1 MADGMSFGGYINNP
15 SNGATVVTNRDM
27 YRKMYKEKFDKIL
40 LRENGR
46 IKYSVFHNKK
56 NDSYYIYLK
65 IPSEVIDNFYYDV
78 VVELYTTEN
87 SKKNNVNLR
96 NHAVR
101 FYSNDPAFV
110 YTFAHAFNEND
121 LFIKE
126 LKSKMSKQALKH
138 KATIKNPK
146 DEIWYVKSLYFAY
159 LSMEKYNLFN
169 KNILDRESKEYT
181 DRYFNDIMKADDKI
195 ALRASA
201 EEKLKKEKDK
211 GKQKND
217 NNSVRRRQQSNTTK
231 KSTISKVSTIA
242 NKTKTVKTVKKSGI
256 VKRK

>member
-1 MADGMSFGGYINNP
+1 M
-15 SNGATVVTNRDM
+15 
-27 YRKMYKEKFDKIL
+27 KEIPEAKS
-40 LRENGR
+40 LRWLANMFP
-46 IKYSVFHNKK
+46 I
-56 NDSYYIYLK
+56 
-65 IPSEVIDNFYYDV
+65 
-78 VVELYTTEN
+78 
-87 SKKNNVNLR
+87 
-96 NHAVR
+96 
-101 FYSNDPAFV
+101 
-110 YTFAHAFNEND
+110 
-121 LFIKE
+121 
-126 LKSKMSKQALKH
+126 
-138 KATIKNPK
+138 IKNPK

-181 DRYFNDIMKADDKI
+181 DRSFNDIMKADDKI

-217 NNSVRRRQQSNTTK
+217 NNSVRRRQQRNTTK
-231 KSTISKVSTIA
+231 KSTISKVSTIT

>member
-27 YRKMYKEKFDKIL
+27 YKKMYKEKFDKVL
-40 LRENGR
+40 LRENGS

-65 IPSEVIDNFYYDV
+65 IPSEVIDHFYYDV

-110 YTFAHAFNEND
+110 YTFAHAFNINN
-121 LFIKE
+121 LFIKD
-126 LKSKMSKQALKH
+126 LTPKMSKQALKH
-138 KATIKNPK
+138 KATMKNPK
-146 DEIWYVKSLYFAY
+146 DNIWYVKSLYFAY
-159 LSMEKYNLFN
+159 LAMEKYNLFN
-169 KNILDRESKEYT
+169 RIILDRESKEYT
-181 DRYFNDIMKADDKI
+181 NKSFNDIMKADDKI
-195 ALRASA
+195 ALRVSA
-201 EEKLKKEKDK
+201 AEKLKKEKDK

-217 NNSVRRRQQSNTTK
+217 NNVRRRQQSNTTK
-231 KSTISKVSTIA
+231 KSTISKVSTIT
-242 NKTKTVKTVKKSGI
+242 NRTKTVKTVKRSGI
-256 VKRK
+256 VKSK

>member
-1 MADGMSFGGYINNP
+1 
-15 SNGATVVTNRDM
+15 
-27 YRKMYKEKFDKIL
+27 
-40 LRENGR
+40 
-46 IKYSVFHNKK
+46 
-56 NDSYYIYLK
+56 
-65 IPSEVIDNFYYDV
+65 
-78 VVELYTTEN
+78 
-87 SKKNNVNLR
+87 
-96 NHAVR
+96 
-101 FYSNDPAFV
+101 
-110 YTFAHAFNEND
+110 
-121 LFIKE
+121 
-126 LKSKMSKQALKH
+126 MSKQALKH

-181 DRYFNDIMKADDKI
+181 DRSFNDIMKADDKI

-231 KSTISKVSTIA
+231 KSTISKVSTIT